1 MEGVVGEP
9 ITKAL
14 RRGLGL
20 GFKVSGGYAGSLR
33 FQV

>member
-1 MEGVVGEP
+1 MEGVGGEP

-14 RRGLGL
+14 RGLGL
-20 GFKVSGGYAGSLR
+20 GFKVSGDYAGSLR